1 MDETKVGRGKLS
13 LGQKLA
19 LRMLNLIPLGLR
31 IRFFE
36 VLGLLA
42 YFLDGK
48 HRRIAKR
55 NLLLAFPDHQPKQI
69 SLLARKVFRNIGRV
83 SAEFTFIPRL
93 KQQNIDR
100 YVSVEGLENFHR
112 ARQKGRGVLFLTA
125 HFGNWEW
132 MAATFPLLGG
142 EKSYAVVRPLDSPFL
157 NGLVNALRTWTGNET
172 IPKQKSMGRLLRLL
186 RKGESLG
193 ILLDQNMAWQEGVF
207 VDFFGEKACTN
218 VGLALLAMR
227 TEAPVLPI
235 FNIRQPDGRYRI
247 LIEPEVPLIRTGK
260 RERDLEQNTQQYTAI
275 IERYIRLHPDHWF
288 WVHQRWKTRPWQV
301 ESHRQ
306 IQA

>member
-1 MDETKVGRGKLS
+1 MDETKLGRGKLS
-13 LGQKLA
+13 LGQNLA
-19 LRMLNLIPLGLR
+19 LQILNLIPLGWR

-55 NLLLAFPDHQPKQI
+55 NLLLAFPEYQPRQI
-69 SLLARKVFRNIGRV
+69 SLLARKVFRNIGRI
-83 SAEFTFIPRL
+83 SAEFTFVPRL
-93 KQQNIDR
+93 KQQNIHR
-100 YVSVEGLENFHR
+100 YVSVEGLENFHQAR
-112 ARQKGRGVLFLTA
+112 AKGRGVLFLTA
-125 HFGNWEW
+125 HFGNWEC
-132 MAATFPLLGG
+132 MGATFPLLGG
-142 EKSYAVVRPLDSPFL
+142 NKIYAVVRPLDSPFL
-157 NGLVNALRTWTGNET
+157 NGLVNALRTWTGNQT

-207 VDFFGEKACTN
+207 VDFFGEQACTH

-247 LIEPEVPLIRTGK
+247 VVDPEVPLIRTGQ

-301 ESHRQ
+301 ERRRQ
-306 IQA
+306 FEA